1 MAPSE
6 CIQSAEFSLAK
17 ECFQKTE
24 LVLLTVAANRV
35 RLVFQRIYHYF
46 CLNDPESLACRKL
59 ALDLVFCLKSYTHSS
74 KFCLTT
80 KPQHTLGYKAL
91 ITYQSATVAQ
101 VLPEQLVVSVAK
113 IGDANNDNRVDEAD
127 RDIWK
132 AHYLQSVAGAN
143 NGDFSGDG
151 RVNGIDYIVWLN
163 HYGT

>member
-1 MAPSE
+1 M
-6 CIQSAEFSLAK
+6 
-17 ECFQKTE
+17 
-24 LVLLTVAANRV
+24 
-35 RLVFQRIYHYF
+35 
-46 CLNDPESLACRKL
+46 
-59 ALDLVFCLKSYTHSS
+59 
-74 KFCLTT
+74 
-80 KPQHTLGYKAL
+80 
-91 ITYQSATVAQ
+91 
-101 VLPEQLVVSVAK
+101 AK